1 MDSGP
6 RLATQ
11 RSCACLPLNVG
22 DWCGS
27 RRRTAGFARMPDGEY
42 DDECAPLARHSARSS
57 ATRLRGLWRRI
68 MKEKRRIFNPAS
80 PAPMAYDPHTYAQNF
95 DEGSAWEEPE
105 DLSRS
110 FSARFAVPSR
120 VLQRIRLPMTSGR
133 WVNSPL
139 GIVAMTRLANCL
151 NPKVADPM

>member
-57 ATRLRGLWRRI
+57 ATRLRGLWQRI

-95 DEGSAWEEPE
+95 DEGSAWAEPE

-120 VLQRIRLPMTSGR
+120 VLQRIRRRRRRRRGFRAEIPWKKNDL
-133 WVNSPL
+133 
-139 GIVAMTRLANCL
+139 
-151 NPKVADPM
+151 